1 MSDYIPSMTISQFK
15 KLKVHELKEL
25 QCHEVLTDG
34 EYLFTFINPQ
44 TDYVKMQVEFAGQV
58 SNSVGGK
65 KTVEELEDATVR
77 I

>member
-1 MSDYIPSMTISQFK
+1 MSDYIPSMTITQFR

-25 QCHEVLTDG
+25 KCYEILSDG
-34 EYLFTFINPQ
+34 EYLFTFVNPQ
-44 TDYVKMQVEFAGQV
+44 TDFVKAQAEAMGEV

-65 KTVEELEDATVR
+65 TIEELEDALVR